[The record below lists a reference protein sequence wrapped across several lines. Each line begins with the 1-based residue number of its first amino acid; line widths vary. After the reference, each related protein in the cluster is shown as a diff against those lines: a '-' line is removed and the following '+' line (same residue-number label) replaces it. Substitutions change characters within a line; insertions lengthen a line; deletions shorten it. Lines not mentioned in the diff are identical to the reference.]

1 MWETIPFWLSLLRIE
16 RIKIARVKCGEA
28 RNVALGYFDI
38 FHKEDR
44 RRGDLCDAV
53 QATLDYYRFAAPSND
68 EMSQLVIK
76 LFPNKGELF
85 LGFLPQWFCGSPQG
99 ARWKES
105 EIITLRSRRDY
116 FQIKFTKNKT
126 ENDSY
131 KTRIFKINME
141 IKREKFR
148 KIFLGK
154 NGKRKIKFF

>member
-53 QATLDYYRFAAPSND
+53 QATLDYYRFAAAPSND

-126 ENDSY
+126 ERVKSLIGE
-131 KTRIFKINME
+131 RSE
-141 IKREKFR
+141 LRVQ
-148 KIFLGK
+148 
-154 NGKRKIKFF
+154 